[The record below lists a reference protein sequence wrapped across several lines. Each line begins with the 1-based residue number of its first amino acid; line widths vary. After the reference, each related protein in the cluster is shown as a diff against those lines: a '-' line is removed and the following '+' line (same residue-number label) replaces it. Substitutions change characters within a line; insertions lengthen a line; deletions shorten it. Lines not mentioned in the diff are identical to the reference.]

1 MKELNSFYNNELI
14 TGVAILSVLKKTKT
28 LEISKVLLINPLLS
42 YSAILNFVKK
52 RSVKIRSIEE
62 LIMKGNITFT
72 NFNKRY
78 LESLELSINSILLL
92 RQLKLIRIEDNK
104 VISTELEFDFNNKT
118 LGSRAKEV
126 SIAASNLS
134 EMIKRE
140 DASNLYLSLRIEI

>member
-72 NFNKRY
+72 NFNKR
-78 LESLELSINSILLL
+78 
-92 RQLKLIRIEDNK
+92 
-104 VISTELEFDFNNKT
+104 
-118 LGSRAKEV
+118 
-126 SIAASNLS
+126 
-134 EMIKRE
+134 
-140 DASNLYLSLRIEI
+140 